1 MWESTTSVDVG
12 KVQSLPL
19 NLAPVMS
26 CLASRYIDDA
36 LVKLIVMNWVREALR
51 PPAHFMVWEGPPAYF
66 MVWEDVCDKD
76 LCRQKVDCVET
87 WDVAAEQ
94 LKVQIFTFMMLQ
106 L

>member
-1 MWESTTSVDVG
+1 MGIYYTTVDVG

-51 PPAHFMVWEGPPAYF
+51 PPAHFMVWE
-66 MVWEDVCDKD
+66 DVCDKD

>member
-1 MWESTTSVDVG
+1 
-12 KVQSLPL
+12 
-19 NLAPVMS
+19 MS

-87 WDVAAEQ
+87 WDFAAKQ
-94 LKVQIFTFMMLQ
+94 LKVQIFIFMMLQ